1 MSLGI
6 TIDINGQVIERIVV
20 QQTEALDDNPGGVRL
35 YTLTEVHDL
44 ALSEGAITRKW
55 RNVVRHRRK
64 DGALHLA
71 AKACEFVSTARR
83 KR

>member
-44 ALSEGAITRKW
+44 ALSVDTRKW
-55 RNVVRHRRK
+55 HNVVRHRRK

-71 AKACEFVSTARR
+71 AKACEFVSTTRR